1 MKAIYKREL
10 RSYFTNIMGWLFI
23 ALITV
28 VFGICVRAKNYV
40 GQYPYVEFNFYTTAM
55 LITLILGI
63 AVLTMRCV
71 AEERRQKTD
80 QLLYSLP
87 VSTTQVILGK
97 YFALMT
103 VMGLACVLMIP
114 YPFIL
119 SMYAQEAGA
128 VNIMSALSGI
138 VGFVF
143 LGATLMAIGVFTSA
157 VTDNQV
163 VSAVLSFAIMIGFLL
178 TSTLAGYI
186 PATAFASLC
195 ALEAFLV
202 IFAIVMGLMTHNY
215 WFGLIVGVVTCAG
228 TMGLYTIKQTWFEGL
243 FPKILRAI
251 SMFDRYNSFVYR
263 TFDISAIIFDISVA
277 ALFLFFAVQ
286 AMEKRRWS

>member
-1 MKAIYKREL
+1 MRAIYKREL
-10 RSYFTNIMGWLFI
+10 RSYFTGIMGWLFI
-23 ALITV
+23 ALMTI
-28 VFGICVRAKNYV
+28 VFGICVRVKNMI
-40 GQYPYVEFNFYTTAM
+40 GAYPYVEYNFYSTAM
-55 LITLILGI
+55 LITLILGV
-63 AVLTMRCV
+63 AVLTMRSV
-71 AEERRQKTD
+71 ADEKRQKTD

-87 VSTTQVILGK
+87 VSTAKVILGK

-103 VMGLACVLMIP
+103 VMGLACLLMVP

-119 SMYAQEAGA
+119 SMYGTVEGA
-128 VNIMSALSGI
+128 VNIASAISGI
-138 VGFVF
+138 IGFFF
-143 LGATLMAIGVFTSA
+143 LGASLMAIGVFTSS

-163 VSAVLSFAIMIGFLL
+163 VAAVLSFAIMIGFLL
-178 TSTLAGYI
+178 TSTLANYL
-186 PATAFASLC
+186 PDTAFASLC

-202 IFAIVMGLMTHNY
+202 IFAIIMGLMTHNY
-215 WFGLIVGVVTCAG
+215 WFGLIIGVVTCLG
-228 TMGLYTIKQTWFEGL
+228 TMGLYMIRQTWFESL

-263 TFDISAIIFDISVA
+263 TFDITAIIFDVSLA

>member
-1 MKAIYKREL
+1 MRAIYKREL
-10 RSYFTNIMGWLFI
+10 RSYFTGIMGWMFI

-28 VFGICVRAKNYV
+28 IFGICVRAKNFV
-40 GQYPYVEFNFYTTAM
+40 GQYPYVEFNFYSTAM
-55 LITLILGI
+55 LISLILGV

-103 VMGLACVLMIP
+103 VLALACALMLP

-119 SMYAQEAGA
+119 SHYGQEAGA
-128 VNIMSALSGI
+128 VNIPSAISGI

-178 TSTLAGYI
+178 TSTLAAYI
-186 PATAFASLC
+186 PDTAFASLC

-228 TMGLYTIKQTWFEGL
+228 TMGLYTVKQTWFESL

-263 TFDISAIIFDISVA
+263 TFDISAIIFDVSVA